1 MLLHYSAF
9 VSTADG
15 KERAMIYI
23 HSLISIVA
31 FLLMGAFLLNAESKI
46 GKFIGVIDIIIVF
59 LLTLSTLAYSLT
71 SATSFYLEW
80 IKSL

>member
-1 MLLHYSAF
+1 
-9 VSTADG
+9 
-15 KERAMIYI
+15 MIYI

-31 FLLMGAFLLNAESKI
+31 FLLMGAFLLNAKSKI
-46 GKFIGVIDIIIVF
+46 GKFIGAVDIIIVF
-59 LLTLSTLAYSLT
+59 LLMSSTLAYSLT